1 MSVSL
6 DVIIVNWNSGIQ
18 LYNCLNSI
26 QDNMKNINIINKV
39 IVIDNHSSDNSIEEI
54 KSIDIPL
61 EIIRNKTN
69 KGFGAACNQ
78 GATKSDSDYIL
89 FLNPDTILYNESLVR
104 PLEFL
109 SKKEN
114 SSIGVCGIKLVNE
127 NHVVQRSCCT
137 FPTVNHFINR
147 STGLN
152 HISPRN
158 FPTYFMTYWDHDEN
172 KEVDHVIG
180 AFYLIRNEVFKKVD
194 GFDERFFVY
203 LEDLDLSYRIKNLGY
218 KIMYLSDV
226 EAFHKGGGTSEQVKA
241 LRLFYSLRSRIR
253 YAFKHFSYL
262 KALTIFFFT
271 MFVEPLSRI
280 LLGISKMSLSNI
292 FEVLKGYNLL
302 WKDLLF
308 KRRKLE

>member
-1 MSVSL
+1 MNKL
-6 DVIIVNWNSGIQ
+6 DIIIVNWNSGNQ
-18 LYNCLNSI
+18 LYNCLESI
-26 QDNMKNINIINKV
+26 QKTSKSGFVLNKV
-39 IVIDNHSSDNSIEEI
+39 IVVDNHSSDNSIEEI
-54 KSIDIPL
+54 GSINIPL

-69 KGFGAACNQ
+69 KGFGAASNQ
-78 GATKSDSDYIL
+78 GATKSGSDYIL
-89 FLNPDTILYNESLVR
+89 FLNPDTMLYNESLVK

-127 NHVVQRSCCT
+127 NHVIQRSCCT
-137 FPTVNHFINR
+137 FPTVKHFINR

-158 FPTYFMTYWDHDEN
+158 FPTYFMTYWNHDEN

-180 AFYLIRNEVFKKVD
+180 AFYLIRSEVFKKLE

-203 LEDLDLSYRIKNLGY
+203 LEDLDLSYRVNNIGY

-262 KALTIFFFT
+262 QALTIFFFT

-280 LLGISKMSLSNI
+280 LLGVFKMSLSNI
-292 FEVLKGYNLL
+292 SEVLKGYYLL
-302 WKDLLF
+302 WKDLLI